1 MPIMLSKT
9 YDAFKAA
16 GAPDDKA
23 REAAEELAGYENRF
37 AKIEPDL
44 AVVKADTTALKWM
57 IVCQQPRPHPL
68 ALRSRLG
75 AGFARSVS
83 DACYG
88 TVARDGRHTQVQKYP
103 EIRMS

>member
-23 REAAEELAGYENRF
+23 REAAEELAGYSNRF
-37 AKIEPDL
+37 AKIEQDL

-57 IVCQQPRPHPL
+57 I
-68 ALRSRLG
+68 G
-75 AGFARSVS
+75 INFA
-83 DACYG
+83 A
-88 TVARDGRHTQVQKYP
+88 TMAILIKLF
-103 EIRMS
+103 I